1 VYEHEKN
8 CTLAELVIFLVCV
21 HQPAPALNLFTG
33 SAETGAIESQMTVG
47 DQHIN
52 AAFTRM
58 GIAPS
63 PFTPFVNQ
71 MGAIDNQ
78 LNHVNRRLTE
88 VFVDIDTIG
97 LGSDPDIELAL
108 SQVLQATRQIMLTLR
123 INTAI
128 WAGLLPIEAQA
139 NLTHLRRIE
148 AITSIRTYNPFLA
161 TRHIARRR

>member
-1 VYEHEKN
+1 MKK
-8 CTLAELVIFLVCV
+8 LALLLVLVIFLVCGT
-21 HQPAPALNLFTG
+21 PA
-33 SAETGAIESQMTVG
+33 SAGIEPVPWIIGKLGAIESQMTVV

-58 GIAPS
+58 GIEPS

-128 WAGLLPIEAQA
+128 WAGQLP
-139 NLTHLRRIE
+139 LKLRP
-148 AITSIRTYNPFLA
+148 T
-161 TRHIARRR
+161 